1 MISSGMRE
9 PIDWAPVV
17 RAGWV
22 SALYALPAA
31 AWAFLVFLRRDV
43 TGG

>member
-1 MISSGMRE
+1 
-9 PIDWAPVV
+9 
-17 RAGWV
+17 V
-22 SALYALPAA
+22 SALYGVPAA